1 MSFRELVILLL
12 GLAIV
17 AVILRGLYVAIQ
29 ARKGQ
34 IKLAIDKNIPQD
46 VDLDALE
53 LAELP
58 GGGARVVQ
66 RSDEAASNDNLDPIE
81 QANARAESMA
91 LDRDAELVPVLMD
104 SVTLGQNELDLGS
117 EESIDEPVDEYI
129 DEPIQQPT
137 QSDEAEEFDTSS
149 EYDNSEDGSFDSELY
164 ESDEFEDEIEQQ
176 TEAEQR
182 ASQDDILLDYDAEE
196 THRAPQ
202 VDGLASV
209 QPDYPDDSQ
218 YDFQEEHAEEQ
229 FEDEVDDYSEDYQS
243 EESAYEQQYE
253 KEDELEE
260 APTERTEPTFDPSL
274 NDGLDDFSMTAGER
288 IGYQSQPETSSQT
301 EAPSFDDESEP
312 DIPVKRTSLF
322 TALRNKIAQTIAV
335 DSKSDEEDAKDEL
348 DAIDEQTELTDYED
362 YESDAQQDGFYAED
376 ESDEGDEEYY
386 SEQQGGEAEEY
397 YSDEEISDTERHAD
411 HLEAESELPVSSGEP
426 TDIRQHQAASQPT
439 EIRQQSNTSQPSEVL
454 VLNVMAHEG
463 REFQG
468 DALMHAVI
476 TSGLK
481 FGEMNIFHLRYG
493 NDSKGPV
500 VFSLANILNPG
511 TFDLNNMSDFST
523 IGVSLFLALPVA
535 GNNYDA
541 FEQMLDVAQELCE
554 SLDGELKDDHR
565 NVMTAQTIEHYRQ
578 RVRDFELRQLKAAGS
593 RG

>member
-81 QANARAESMA
+81 QANARAESLA
-91 LDRDAELVPVLMD
+91 LDRDAESVPVLMD

-117 EESIDEPVDEYI
+117 EESIDEPVNEHI
-129 DEPIQQPT
+129 DEPIQQST
-137 QSDEAEEFDTSS
+137 QSDNAEEFEAASQ
-149 EYDNSEDGSFDSELY
+149 YDDPDDEILDSELNGSV
-164 ESDEFEDEIEQQ
+164 ELEDEIEQQ
-176 TEAEQR
+176 TEAEER

-209 QPDYPDDSQ
+209 QPDYPEDYLD
-218 YDFQEEHAEEQ
+218 EHDEEQ
-229 FEDEVDDYSEDYQS
+229 FEDDVDDYSEDYPS
-243 EESAYEQQYE
+243 GESSYEQE
-253 KEDELEE
+253 SEVEDELEE
-260 APTERTEPTFDPSL
+260 APAERTEPTFDPSL

-301 EAPSFDDESEP
+301 EVPSFDDESEP

-322 TALRNKIAQTIAV
+322 SALRNKIAQTIAV
-335 DSKSDEEDAKDEL
+335 DSKSDEEDTEDEL
-348 DAIDEQTELTDYED
+348 DATDERAELTDYED
-362 YESDAQQDGFYAED
+362 YESDAQHDVFYDED
-376 ESDEGDEEYY
+376 ESDEGNEEYY

-397 YSDEEISDTERHAD
+397 YSDDEISDTERHSD
-411 HLEAESELPVSSGEP
+411 HLKSESELPVSSGEP

>member
-1 MSFRELVILLL
+1 M
-12 GLAIV
+12 

-53 LAELP
+53 LSELP

-91 LDRDAELVPVLMD
+91 LDRDAESVPVLMD

-117 EESIDEPVDEYI
+117 EESIDESVDEHI
-129 DEPIQQPT
+129 DEPIQQPN
-137 QSDEAEEFDTSS
+137 QSDDAEKFEAASQ
-149 EYDNSEDGSFDSELY
+149 YDNSEVEILDTASY
-164 ESDEFEDEIEQQ
+164 ESDELEDVIEQH
-176 TEAEQR
+176 TEADQR
-182 ASQDDILLDYDAEE
+182 ASQEDILLDYDAEE
-196 THRAPQ
+196 SHRAPQ

-209 QPDYPDDSQ
+209 QPDYPDDYQ
-218 YDFQEEHAEEQ
+218 DEEQ

-260 APTERTEPTFDPSL
+260 APAERTEPTFDPSL

-335 DSKSDEEDAKDEL
+335 DSKSEEDTEDEL
-348 DAIDEQTELTDYED
+348 DATEEHAELTDYED
-362 YESDAQQDGFYAED
+362 YERDAQQDGFYDED
-376 ESDEGDEEYY
+376 ESDEGNEEYY
-386 SEQQGGEAEEY
+386 SEQQSGESEEY
-397 YSDEEISDTERHAD
+397 YSDDEISDTERHTD

-454 VLNVMAHEG
+454 VLNVMAQEG